1 MNTSDQAAQDN
12 NMTLDCAPLSVYF
25 LDVPRDN
32 HFDTFLLAMIVINA
46 VMAVVASCSNA
57 VVIYTI
63 SRTPSLQTP
72 SNILILGLA
81 ISDLSVGIFS
91 QPSFCLFRFYELRRN
106 LDLYCSFGKMYMYIT
121 LPLAAISFLT
131 LTAITADR
139 FLAVHLHLRYQD
151 IITTK
156 RVGITLGFIWI
167 LGSLF
172 AVYSAMFFKILA
184 VVISSCCF
192 FAFLL
197 FLDVYFIFR
206 VCLVIRRHSLQ
217 IQSQQSAQ
225 QPINM
230 VRFRKS
236 AMVMV
241 FVIGAFI
248 LCYVPY
254 VIFTIMLGVVDEPS
268 YGLRIGF
275 NISETLV
282 MSNGILNPIIY
293 CWRIEDIRTAAV
305 LLMRKM
311 LRQRE
316 N

>member
-1 MNTSDQAAQDN
+1 MV
-12 NMTLDCAPLSVYF
+12 NMTESKNLTTNCGTYEAYF
-25 LDVPRDN
+25 VDVPRDI
-32 HFDTFLLAMIVINA
+32 HFDNFLLAMIVTNA
-46 VMAVVASCSNA
+46 VMAAVASCSNA

-72 SNILILGLA
+72 SNILILSLA
-81 ISDLSVGIFS
+81 ISDFGIAVIS
-91 QPSFCLFRFYELRRN
+91 QISYCLFKFSELSRFVYLFCSTGKAY
-106 LDLYCSFGKMYMYIT
+106 LYST
-121 LPLAAISFLT
+121 ASLAAISFLT

-156 RVGITLGFIWI
+156 RVGIALGFIWI
-167 LGSLF
+167 LGVWFAFYSIKFFSMIVIICDCCLF
-172 AVYSAMFFKILA
+172 AT
-184 VVISSCCF
+184 
-192 FAFLL
+192 LL
-197 FLDVYFIFR
+197 FLNIYFIVR
-206 VCLVIRRHSLQ
+206 VSLVIRRHSLQ

-236 AMVMV
+236 VILM
-241 FVIGAFI
+241 FLVIGAFI

-254 VIFTIMLGVVDEPS
+254 VATNIIHYMLDKLSSGI
-268 YGLRIGF
+268 RIGF
-275 NISETLV
+275 TISETLI
-282 MSNGILNPIIY
+282 MLNGILNPIIY

-305 LLMRKM
+305 LLLRKM
-311 LRQRE
+311 WRSSE